1 MTHLF
6 VKIRFSPRFDM
17 PGVVPEKY
25 NVDIQIEGFSIN
37 ATYKDIEF
45 SLDVTTYKFLNPNV
59 KKITQVELG

>member
-25 NVDIQIEGFSIN
+25 NVDIKIEGFSIS